1 MSLLDPASCI
11 YAKTIVY
18 ELFSNDNGLKKDSA
32 ESMKQF
38 VGRVNVVRFETMS
51 SLFNNHGI
59 PFKTFTDKFPA
70 IIKSFQWIGKKSPE
84 KRDKSK
90 KIFSIQKRKNLEF
103 KKKSKY
109 TKYNCPRCQDVNFE
123 DFKLFPVNSIQQKAK
138 LKKMLDKYNLDNATT
153 KKVAELEKQYKS
165 KYNTAFTKVI
175 KKKLFPTN
183 KGKNKRKLALK
194 IKRDIEYQ
202 MEESSVER

>member
-38 VGRVNVVRFETMS
+38 VGRVNVVHFETMS
-51 SLFNNHGI
+51 SLFYNHDI
-59 PFKTFTDKFPA
+59 PFKTFTDKFPG

-84 KRDKSK
+84 KRDKLK
-90 KIFSIQKRKNLEF
+90 TTFGIQKWKKLEF
-103 KKKSKY
+103 KEKY
-109 TKYNCPRCQDVNFE
+109 KHTIYNCPRCQDVNFE
-123 DFKLFPVNSIQQKAK
+123 HLKLFPVNSIQQKAK
-138 LKKMLDKYNLDNATT
+138 FHKMLEKYNLDNATT
-153 KKVAELEKQYKS
+153 NTVTERDKQYRS
-165 KYNTAFTKVI
+165 KYNTTFTKVI

-183 KGKNKRKLALK
+183 DSENKRKLALE
-194 IKRDIEYQ
+194 IKKDIEYQ
-202 MEESSVER
+202 MEETSVER